1 MRVTYLDFGSL
12 LCYCPR
18 PSSSAMQDAYQVM
31 LAIKQDPFGGDP
43 PILMSQRLAK
53 SVQENMSSLPFAYFF
68 QPNTVLVPV
77 PKSSLML
84 KDTLWVPLRI
94 ATALARSGIGSQVDP
109 CLVRITPVRKAASSR
124 ASERPK
130 PKDHFASLRVQRRI
144 SGPPPNEILLVDDMI
159 TRGSTLLGAANRL
172 AEAFPE
178 ARIRAFGAMA
188 TVSDPA
194 DFVALSRPLVGSIQ
208 YRPSTEDTIRR
219 P

>member
-1 MRVTYLDFGSL
+1 VRITSLDFGSL

-43 PILMSQRLAK
+43 PILMSERIARA
-53 SVQENMSSLPFAYFF
+53 VQENLPSLPFAYFF
-68 QPNTVLVPV
+68 QPETTLVPV

-84 KDTLWVPLRI
+84 RDTLWVPLRI
-94 ATALARSGIGSQVDP
+94 ATALAKRGVGSQVDP
-109 CLVRITPVRKAASSR
+109 CLARVTAVRKAASSR

-130 PKDHFASLRVQRRI
+130 PKDHFASLSVQRRI
-144 SGPPPNEILLVDDMI
+144 SGPPPKEILLVDDII

-172 AEAFPE
+172 AEAFPQT
-178 ARIRAFGAMA
+178 RIRAFGAM
-188 TVSDPA
+188 TTISDPT
-194 DFVALSRPLVGSIQ
+194 DFVSLSKPLIGSIQ
-208 YRPSTEDTIRR
+208 YRPSKEDTIRT

>member
-1 MRVTYLDFGSL
+1 
-12 LCYCPR
+12 
-18 PSSSAMQDAYQVM
+18 MQDAYQVM

-43 PILMSQRLAK
+43 PILMSERIAK
-53 SVQENMSSLPFAYFF
+53 AVQENLTSLPFAYFF
-68 QPNTVLVPV
+68 QPDTILVPV

-84 KDTLWVPLRI
+84 KDTLWVPERI
-94 ATALARSGIGSQVDP
+94 ATALARRRIGSQVDS
-109 CLVRITPVRKAASSR
+109 CLVRTTAVRKAAWSK

-130 PKDHFASLRVQRRI
+130 PKEHFASLSVQRRI
-144 SGPPPNEILLVDDMI
+144 SGPPPKDILLVDDII

-172 AEAFPE
+172 AEAFPD

-188 TVSDPA
+188 TISDPG
-194 DFVALSRPLVGSIQ
+194 DFVAISKPLVGSIQ